1 MKEKDAEKAL
11 PVHVGLIMDGN
22 GRWAKRRGLPRS
34 FGHKKGA
41 DTFTKAVEWFGN
53 RGVKYLTVY
62 AFSTENWKRPKEEID
77 GIMSLLDEYLDKAD
91 NNIEKNIK
99 TVFIGDRERLD
110 KNLQNKMR
118 HLEEETSGCTGITA
132 ILAINYGGR
141 DEIVRAVREIAK
153 EAKSGKV
160 NEITEEYISN
170 KLYTAGI
177 PDPDVIARPSGEQRL
192 SNFLLWQSAY
202 SEFIFMDTLW
212 PDFSEKDVDY
222 ILDEYAKRNRRFG
235 AL

>member
-77 GIMSLLDEYLDKAD
+77 GIMNLLDEYLDKAD
-91 NNIEKNIK
+91 NNVEKNIK

-153 EAKSGKV
+153 EAKYGKV
-160 NEITEEYISN
+160 NEITEEYIGN